1 MNQVIELPSS
11 TAKEQALVL
20 WFEQVGIEDI
30 ALVGGKNASLGE
42 MLQQLTPQGINVPTG
57 FATTAC
63 AYCTFIQKASL
74 ETKLRQLLG
83 DLDIENVANL
93 RSRLAV

>member
-1 MNQVIELPSS
+1 MFKLKISVTTPTPTTLLS
-11 TAKEQALVL
+11 L
-20 WFEQVGIEDI
+20 
-30 ALVGGKNASLGE
+30 NASLGE
-42 MLQQLTPQGINVPTG
+42 MIQQLTPQGINVPTG

-63 AYCTFIQKASL
+63 AYRTFIQKAGL

-93 RSRLAV
+93 RSLLIVRQSVKLEAADKHAVQ